1 MASKRRKK
9 SASTAQA
16 NSTSDSTV
24 LTPAH
29 AIVKGATTSNTA
41 TRSGACTNCRT
52 RKIGCV
58 FTSETDSACVK
69 CTKAGR
75 ADTCIPQESR
85 TRPARGKSIPPTG
98 PPVQGVSR
106 AQPCSQRGSRVAN
119 KAPMGSSSQKRG
131 GSEVP
136 CSPPSRPSK
145 QPCSSQLQE
154 RARATRANDIPAYS
168 RPLDP
173 IPEISDDLDDFGSET
188 SSDIKLLD
196 ESKDASDFISA
207 LSAGVLED
215 EFDEESGNDIN
226 DGIDDLDA
234 LSSHELNDSDSS
246 HETGANLTRL
256 LRATRAVRPVTK
268 QAPIKQTR
276 NKPNTESAT
285 SYDPRTCSFTIQ
297 CSVRRSNG
305 ANAPFEISSDASL
318 DDIHLA
324 VAQRLDRFPTSVSL
338 QYRLDCNKAKDGFT
352 SIQTLD
358 ELNMFKARLRD
369 LIVPQ
374 RLPSGKLSTRAP
386 KKVIVLFEDAGT
398 DDTSAGH
405 GDGLS
410 MGHRKNGGGMT
421 SRQVAKQKHSGPTT
435 STSGQLGGTGLR
447 EEVIK
452 QLQER
457 WRCEAHSRGPESPV
471 YCYRS
476 PGASV
481 CYPLTHSNMLAWA
494 IEIMDENGTVDEKPD
509 TVNFQT
515 ARPRSRSML
524 AAPSPAM
531 ASTGPV
537 PGTYGYPPPVIVM
550 PPSWGPPSY
559 PSQGTN
565 TGSLHGGHNPVP
577 TLSPLLLPSALPP
590 PHTRTAT
597 TSLSPSPSNPTP
609 PPVSVNDIPRIID
622 WFAYL
627 DQHPQR
633 NQDGVAYAPF
643 GEVMR
648 RNGFVRLSQLTDEY
662 VKLSYL
668 QDLLGIEFG
677 TAISIMQYAKQDLAA
692 VESGIQIPPRT
703 TDS

>member
-1 MASKRRKK
+1 
-9 SASTAQA
+9 
-16 NSTSDSTV
+16 
-24 LTPAH
+24 
-29 AIVKGATTSNTA
+29 
-41 TRSGACTNCRT
+41 
-52 RKIGCV
+52 
-58 FTSETDSACVK
+58 
-69 CTKAGR
+69 
-75 ADTCIPQESR
+75 
-85 TRPARGKSIPPTG
+85 
-98 PPVQGVSR
+98 
-106 AQPCSQRGSRVAN
+106 
-119 KAPMGSSSQKRG
+119 
-131 GSEVP
+131 
-136 CSPPSRPSK
+136 
-145 QPCSSQLQE
+145 
-154 RARATRANDIPAYS
+154 
-168 RPLDP
+168 
-173 IPEISDDLDDFGSET
+173 
-188 SSDIKLLD
+188 
-196 ESKDASDFISA
+196 
-207 LSAGVLED
+207 
-215 EFDEESGNDIN
+215 
-226 DGIDDLDA
+226 
-234 LSSHELNDSDSS
+234 
-246 HETGANLTRL
+246 
-256 LRATRAVRPVTK
+256 
-268 QAPIKQTR
+268 
-276 NKPNTESAT
+276 
-285 SYDPRTCSFTIQ
+285 FTIQ

-338 QYRLDCNKAKDGFT
+338 QYRLDCNKAKDGFM

-369 LIVPQ
+369 LI
-374 RLPSGKLSTRAP
+374 L
-386 KKVIVLFEDAGT
+386 
-398 DDTSAGH
+398 
-405 GDGLS
+405 
-410 MGHRKNGGGMT
+410 GGM
-421 SRQVAKQKHSGPTT
+421 
-435 STSGQLGGTGLR
+435 GLR

-481 CYPLTHSNMLAWA
+481 CYPLTH
-494 IEIMDENGTVDEKPD
+494 T
-509 TVNFQT
+509 
-515 ARPRSRSML
+515 
-524 AAPSPAM
+524 
-531 ASTGPV
+531 
-537 PGTYGYPPPVIVM
+537 
-550 PPSWGPPSY
+550 
-559 PSQGTN
+559 
-565 TGSLHGGHNPVP
+565 
-577 TLSPLLLPSALPP
+577 LPP